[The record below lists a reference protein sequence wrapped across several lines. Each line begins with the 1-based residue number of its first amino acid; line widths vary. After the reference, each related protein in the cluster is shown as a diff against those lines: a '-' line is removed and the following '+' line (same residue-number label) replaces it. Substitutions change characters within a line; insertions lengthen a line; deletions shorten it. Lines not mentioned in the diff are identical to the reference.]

1 MVFSQG
7 SQKVAQPAF
16 QLRICGVVAEESL
29 DQLLTDVSE
38 KNVTVDLDASRQL
51 WQEDVD
57 WKMPVAEV
65 SFDVEAPEDFD
76 LQIDRLIFAVED
88 MASQLYRTSVS

>member
-51 WQEDVD
+51 WHMDVN
-57 WKMPVAEV
+57 WELPVAEIP
-65 SFDVEAPEDFD
+65 FDVEGTED
-76 LQIDRLIFAVED
+76 
-88 MASQLYRTSVS
+88 YNY